1 MARWLS
7 FGNKGHIHSKERAM
21 DWAYACAGWLLGRR
35 FVGDGEAVVH
45 DLSTRLQQAGDPQ
58 EIAGALIDS
67 VRRLTGAASVRWAR
81 DDDLPAGSREDGQE
95 FRLLDGGQSRGRLI
109 IGAGT
114 TASAEGSRVTRRRL
128 QTLCN
133 MAACALARQDRPD
146 GRATE
151 PVEGPSDLPAAS
163 NPEQVG
169 DAAGPGSGRTGR
181 EFTRPTVQ
189 DATFLG
195 AVLPFALGQS
205 RRHGEPLSLLCVAI
219 DRLHGI
225 RELLGSEVATRAV
238 QNVGAHVAAELRSSD
253 IVARIDDDR
262 IIVALPRA
270 RIHGALHVAQ
280 RICRSVETTRSL
292 LPELPCLTV
301 SIGVAECPSS
311 ALDVDA
317 LLDAADLALTAAKNQ
332 GRNRAVAAPGLTTQK
347 RMDRPSLAG

>member
-1 MARWLS
+1 
-7 FGNKGHIHSKERAM
+7 M

-35 FVGDGEAVVH
+35 FVGDAEAIVH
-45 DLSTRLQQAGDPQ
+45 DLSTRLLQAGDPHA
-58 EIAGALIDS
+58 IMGALIDS
-67 VRRLTGAASVRWAR
+67 VRRLTGAPSVRWAR
-81 DDDLPAGSREDGQE
+81 DDDLPTGSRADGQE
-95 FRLLDGGQSRGRLI
+95 FRLLVGGQSRGRLI

-114 TASAEGSRVTRRRL
+114 TASAELSHLTRRRL
-128 QTLCN
+128 ETLCN
-133 MAACALARQDRPD
+133 MAACALARHDRPD
-146 GRATE
+146 GRATA
-151 PVEGPSDLPAAS
+151 PVEGPSERSSAG
-163 NPEQVG
+163 NPEQVV
-169 DAAGPGSGRTGR
+169 DAGGAGSGRTGR
-181 EFTRPTVQ
+181 EVTRPIVQ

-238 QNVGAHVAAELRSSD
+238 QNVGTHVAAQLRSSD

-262 IIVALPRA
+262 IIIALPRA

-280 RICRSVETTRSL
+280 KICRSVESTRSL

-301 SIGVAECPSS
+301 SIGVVECPSS

-317 LLDAADLALTAAKNQ
+317 LVDAADLALTAAKNQ
-332 GRNRAVAAPGLTTQK
+332 GRNRAVAAPGITTHE